1 MPICPDN
8 GCSDTQTCTEDEVKE
23 WAKGVCALNCGK
35 FGLTLYPDLTRTEPY
50 NTVNVACPTSVFDAP
65 TLAEPAA
72 CQSKGSLP
80 QKIQLTNA
88 LEVVSLDDQFS
99 SGTSIVWNSFAVVL
113 CMLGSFLFN

>member
-1 MPICPDN
+1 MAK
-8 GCSDTQTCTEDEVKE
+8 DTVK
-23 WAKGVCALNCGK
+23 KPSHTFDLALQ
-35 FGLTLYPDLTRTEPY
+35 LTLLT
-50 NTVNVACPTSVFDAP
+50 NVFSISSMVLFFRCSIVYTSVFDAP

-99 SGTSIVWNSFAVVL
+99 SGNSIVWNSFAVVL
-113 CMLGSFLFN
+113 CMLGSFLFI